1 MTDFFLP
8 QLEDCAG
15 ETSLCPQE
23 TYNAHKRYTMLMK
36 LAAVQYRKLEI
47 QSGCKQKLKTN
58 WQDNLKRKG
67 GTGNIS
73 RYHKPFCGFSSCTFS
88 MIQCCTE
95 LHQVLHQVNQ
105 MYQGGTNIAYT
116 GQTMKHTCLLKPK
129 SLLRTMVWLTVPPH
143 CSHNMQPLDRSVCG
157 TVITNHPGQT
167 IIIHN
172 VAKILGKAFPLAFIP
187 KYIYMAFM
195 LLASVHL
202 ILMTS
207 VRKNLSAYM

>member
-1 MTDFFLP
+1 
-8 QLEDCAG
+8 
-15 ETSLCPQE
+15 
-23 TYNAHKRYTMLMK
+23 
-36 LAAVQYRKLEI
+36 
-47 QSGCKQKLKTN
+47 
-58 WQDNLKRKG
+58 
-67 GTGNIS
+67 
-73 RYHKPFCGFSSCTFS
+73 

-105 MYQGGTNIAYT
+105 MYQGGTSIAYT
-116 GQTMKHTCLLKPK
+116 GQTMTHTCLLKPK
-129 SLLRTMVWLTVPPH
+129 SLLRTMVWLTLPPH

-187 KYIYMAFM
+187 KNIYI
-195 LLASVHL
+195 LASVHL

-207 VRKNLSAYM
+207 VRKNFSAYIIYVTDRQPVTTEKPSLESPFSEDISEPHHQTADNHNTETCSS